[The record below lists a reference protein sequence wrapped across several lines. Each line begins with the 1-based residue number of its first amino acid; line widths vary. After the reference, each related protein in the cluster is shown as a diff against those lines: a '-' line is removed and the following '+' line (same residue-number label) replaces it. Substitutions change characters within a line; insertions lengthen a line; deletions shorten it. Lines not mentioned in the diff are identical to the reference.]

1 MKAGTK
7 FIFLIILM
15 VIGLAL
21 LIWGNVIMR
30 NHEGYV
36 EMFRAARN
44 DALPQL
50 ISGIVVLFGAYALT
64 YGKDK

>member
-7 FIFLIILM
+7 LIILIILM
-15 VIGLAL
+15 VIGIAL

-44 DALPQL
+44 DALPQF
-50 ISGIVVLFGAYALT
+50 ISSIVVLVVAYVLT
-64 YGKDK
+64 YGKSK